1 MITRATLLSLVLTFF
16 FSGLAVAQTS
26 AYEERRQACEP
37 DVHRLCDEF
46 IPNEEEILVCLKQHL
61 RHLSPACRKIMSH

>member
-1 MITRATLLSLVLTFF
+1 MITRAIILSLVLTFS
-16 FSGLAVAQTS
+16 FSGLAAAQS
-26 AYEERRQACEP
+26 AAHDERRQACEP

-46 IPNEEEILVCLKQHL
+46 IPNEDEIAVCLKQHL